1 LPRQTPL
8 PAELLGGAIAGFA
21 PHLEQRSVP
30 QRVLVLPSGFPKQL
44 DEWCLPTLSEER
56 TQKDWGNWLFWFMAH
71 RLHGL
76 NRNSYEIIF
85 IFLAK
90 KTN

>member
-1 LPRQTPL
+1 
-8 PAELLGGAIAGFA
+8 
-21 PHLEQRSVP
+21 
-30 QRVLVLPSGFPKQL
+30 LVLPSGFPKQL

-85 IFLAK
+85 MFLAK
-90 KTN
+90 KTLTVQGATNPLQRLVYKAYGSQASLIK